1 MYLFNTECKFW
12 ISFFSSNFHL
22 YLSSMLSPAI
32 PSPPP
37 VLGEVMGL
45 GLVGGLGPLPTLYLA
60 SNSLMVSL
68 TRDLGRGGGFRG
80 LFSFRGSDPTH
91 TFLNKTQYI
100 NTFLNKTQYI
110 NTFLNKT

>member
-1 MYLFNTECKFW
+1 MQILDFIF
-12 ISFFSSNFHL
+12 SSSNFHL

-68 TRDLGRGGGFRG
+68 TRDFGRGGGFRG
-80 LFSFRGSDPTH
+80 LFSFRGSDPAP
-91 TFLNKTQYI
+91 TFLNKTQNI
-100 NTFLNKTQYI
+100 EAQIRHTLF
-110 NTFLNKT
+110 